1 MFFKSVVVGDTFW
14 NYGSCFVLLCYKEA
28 VKIFIRIEILVEH
41 ISSFN
46 MYGKVVICHYVLTF
60 VRYKESNKFSV
71 VVIWRQKVTCLNK
84 VFIDTAVEKF
94 KLGKN
99 RSFIKFPQNRTLLWY
114 FQELHLQVL
123 FYLRIVHLKYPLLL
137 VLIHLLDHP
146 PVQVLED
153 HRVVHRFYRQVLFV
167 LHFSLVHV
175 CVIRWQKVTCLNK
188 VLADTAIEK
197 FKLVRKE
204 ASSKTSFISSKPY
217 SSLIFSRTSSSSY
230 FLFRNSSSKISS
242 ASGPNI
248 FPKPSPSSSFGG
260 STGIS

>member
-1 MFFKSVVVGDTFW
+1 
-14 NYGSCFVLLCYKEA
+14 
-28 VKIFIRIEILVEH
+28 
-41 ISSFN
+41 

-71 VVIWRQKVTCLNK
+71 VVIRWQKVTCLNK

-94 KLGKN
+94 KLLRN

-123 FYLRIVHLKYPLLL
+123 FNLRILHLKYPLPL
-137 VLIHLLDHP
+137 VLIYFLDHYLLDHL

-153 HRVVHRFYRQVLFV
+153 HRVIYRFYHQVLFV

-188 VLADTAIEK
+188 VLTDTAIEK
-197 FKLVRKE
+197 FKLVR
-204 ASSKTSFISSKPY
+204 SFIKDIFYFLKTVLFSE
-217 SSLIFSRTSSSSY
+217 FSRTSSWSS
-230 FLFRNSSSKISS
+230 FLFTNSSSKISS

-248 FPKPSPSSSFGG
+248 FPRPSPSSSFGG
-260 STGIS
+260 STGSS